1 MLDKYIVKT
10 LNIMS
15 GQEQTQMIAEEMQK
29 AVRKLDSQRRKF
41 VTYFSLLLATLFSL
55 LGVLFSLYG
64 IINED
69 HFGSKRFAKQDIQA
83 KIITTVRH
91 GGTLESVKH
100 IYAARIYKNYDITD
114 LLRSSSNEYYYEPTS
129 LSFILNDILVE
140 AYQRDLYKDSV
151 YIASLSRMLI
161 EHERKNPF
169 DDLED
174 SQRATFENILI
185 KLGDN
190 YEIIQSDVSKLANE
204 VNNQNKLVYKYLNKS
219 TQSYVISIIALIV
232 TIIALGYQIY
242 QTKKFNDLIKI
253 PVAEL
258 DKI

>member
-1 MLDKYIVKT
+1 MLDKYNVKT

-69 HFGSKRFAKQDIQA
+69 HFGSKQDIQA

-114 LLRSSSNEYYYEPTS
+114 LLRSNSNEYYYEPTS

-151 YIASLSRMLI
+151 YIASLGRMLI

>member
-15 GQEQTQMIAEEMQK
+15 GQEQTQMIAEEMHK

-114 LLRSSSNEYYYEPTS
+114 LLRSNSNEYYYEPTS

-140 AYQRDLYKDSV
+140 AYQRDLYT
-151 YIASLSRMLI
+151 AC
-161 EHERKNPF
+161 
-169 DDLED
+169 
-174 SQRATFENILI
+174 IL
-185 KLGDN
+185 L
-190 YEIIQSDVSKLANE
+190 
-204 VNNQNKLVYKYLNKS
+204 
-219 TQSYVISIIALIV
+219 
-232 TIIALGYQIY
+232 
-242 QTKKFNDLIKI
+242 
-253 PVAEL
+253 P
-258 DKI
+258 

>member
-1 MLDKYIVKT
+1 
-10 LNIMS
+10 MS
-15 GQEQTQMIAEEMQK
+15 ETEQTQMIAEEMQK

-55 LGVLFSLYG
+55 LGVLLSLYG

-69 HFGSKRFAKQDIQA
+69 HFGSKRFLKQDIQA
-83 KIITTVRH
+83 RIIMTLRH

-100 IYAARIYKNYDITD
+100 IYAARLYKNYDITD
-114 LLRSSSNEYYYEPTS
+114 LFRSNSNEYYYEPTS
-129 LSFILNDILVE
+129 LSFILNDLLVE

-151 YIASLSRMLI
+151 YIANLSRMLI

-242 QTKKFNDLIKI
+242 QTKKFNELIKI
-253 PVAEL
+253 PVAEQ
-258 DKI
+258 D